1 MRRTL
6 AFACLFALLAFAP
19 AAMSAFGYGSA
30 GPNTLRGTPAAD
42 RLIGFGG
49 PDRIDGRGGGDTIN
63 GGGGNDRIRPGW
75 DAPRELVD
83 CGPGYDWVILGP
95 GDRQRNCER
104 VTRHGIL

>member
-19 AAMSAFGYGSA
+19 AVMSAFRYGSA
-30 GPNTLRGTPAAD
+30 GPNTLRRDAGGRQAD
-42 RLIGFGG
+42 RIRW

-75 DAPRELVD
+75 DAPGELVD

-95 GDRQRNCER
+95 GDRQRKCER